1 MPDDSYE
8 EGYRAGHLQG
18 WLDAMAKLAERQA
31 TETPTARSGRVQAPA
46 PAARP
51 AFAPPTVTV
60 HAPQPAPAPQ
70 RASAV
75 PARPVSPL
83 QPVPVGAAAT
93 PRPKPTTQPVP
104 YRGYA
109 DGPSRPAESAEELAA
124 RRERRDRQNI
134 NVTLYVASLLLVAA
148 AALFVGT
155 ALPPMMRFAGVCSV
169 AALFYG
175 SGFILHHR
183 VPRLKPAAVAFTGTG
198 LALVPVIG
206 LALYSFVWQNGP
218 AAWLATSLVGTLAYI
233 AAAIRLESRV
243 LAYLSLTF
251 LVSTAW
257 SGMAVLGAALVWY
270 FVMLIAVAVL
280 FTLLSLVRPGW
291 LPPLFLR
298 PLVTVHPV
306 VIPAVAVAATFLL
319 RTSLAEYALILGLSG
334 AYFAT
339 MAAVPG
345 ASFRLRNFYASRA
358 ALTVAGAVAVL
369 ELTDTSRGALLAACA
384 LLAAQAVGV
393 AVGGGRLEAWFPPRR
408 PDGEK
413 EPVTATVP
421 APSLSEALAPRWR
434 ADVMVTHLVHWA
446 LTAAFAGSTVLR
458 SIAGAWVPDAGAI
471 PLWLPVLLLLLT
483 SFALAVKL
491 RRVAEFLPFAG
502 IALAGVVSRVMG
514 EWEFA
519 FMVLLTAFFWL
530 VRGLRASGTQR
541 QILLFNTRIAGTVA
555 VPAVTAALTEGRT
568 QGQAVWFSVVA
579 AAVAQQLLSA
589 WLQRGSRREFAPQ
602 ATMIGFSVLGTV
614 GLAVLAAADSSPGQS
629 LTWGGI
635 LLQLAAAVATGLL
648 LVPQPGGERAWSPR
662 TGEVVPLVLAGVM
675 VEFAFRW
682 ITPDAGNI
690 ALALVVA
697 YLAVTGL
704 RLRSRLHR
712 WGYWWLCRIAA
723 TLLVLT
729 LFDSL
734 VVFAGA
740 PSMGGEAVD
749 PATVLV
755 AVLAVQMAVVLVSF
769 RLGRSPRGAAVDAG
783 VVLALQLIGCAMLWP
798 LSEGSWQH
806 LVIPGVTALSSA
818 VAGLSLR
825 RQRGSGWFAPASF
838 LVLLGLS
845 AGNVILVEVLLAIF
859 AAFAAVMVAAAARAV
874 EKGGYFIAARV
885 LTAALAVVLS
895 YDVSASPDVVS
906 LTFAG
911 VLAAQHA
918 VRWLMRFRLQEV
930 PFQQAAVWI
939 TLAGQAALPLAYF
952 SRIGVADSGGERWIL
967 LVEFALVL
975 VSAVVART
983 LFAARGALY
992 FAAFAVL
999 GGVLALSPLVTPAV
1013 SPLLGYTGVALL
1025 LLALSL
1031 AAAVAGVLWSRRMP
1045 APAGTERW
1053 LWLIAALGYSLSA
1066 LLLAPQADEWIAG
1079 FAVLVLAAVLFCA
1092 SHVERAAILYAPAS
1106 AAVLAGTFMVV
1117 REVAGGNPDVWAAY
1131 APWLG
1136 AGAAGAALYGVRVA
1150 TSARLGA
1157 DPWRHWS
1164 LAGAA
1169 VAGLALATVAGIAAD
1184 TTAWVAASALA
1195 GAAGICIAE
1204 VPAKLRRVVSEAG
1217 AVVVMA
1223 GVQRA
1228 AIFELDGRRSFGAG
1242 LPDPFWAAQWYVVL
1256 GAALAFLRYR
1266 SGQPKAGR
1274 GIAVAVAVL
1283 LTLTG
1288 AGTVFGGTAGQQLW
1302 LLVLLAVLLVG
1313 GLLAGEKIFV
1323 RWGAAGV
1330 AACILWA
1337 MRGYT
1342 FVLLALIAVGLI
1354 AFAVWRLNRSAGP
1367 EAAEAALPP
1376 APQTPPATPAPSDAV
1391 SDTGSDAPARNV
1403 P

>member
-8 EGYRAGHLQG
+8 AGYRAGHLQG
-18 WLDAMAKLAERQA
+18 WLDAMAKVAEGQA
-31 TETPTARSGRVQAPA
+31 TKSTTSPPERVQAQVQAPA
-46 PAARP
+46 PAP
-51 AFAPPTVTV
+51 ASAVPPTFAPPMVTAS
-60 HAPQPAPAPQ
+60 APQPAPGLPS
-70 RASAV
+70 RAA
-75 PARPVSPL
+75 ARA
-83 QPVPVGAAAT
+83 QPVPVGAVAK

-109 DGPSRPAESAEELAA
+109 DAPPRPAESAEELAA

-155 ALPPMMRFAGVCSV
+155 ALPPMMKFAGVCSV

-233 AAAIRLESRV
+233 AAALRLESRV

-257 SGMAVLGAALVWY
+257 SGMAVLDAALVWY

-280 FTLLSLVRPGW
+280 FTLLSLARPGW

-306 VIPAVAVAATFLL
+306 VVPAVAVAATFLV

-339 MAAVPG
+339 MAAVSG
-345 ASFRLRNFYASRA
+345 ASFRLRNFYAARV
-358 ALTVAGAVAVL
+358 ALTVAGTVAVL
-369 ELTDTSRGALLAACA
+369 ELTDTARGALLAAGV
-384 LLAAQAVGV
+384 LLAVQAIGV
-393 AVGGGRLEAWFPPRR
+393 TVGGGRLEAWFPSRR
-408 PDGEK
+408 LEGEK
-413 EPVTATVP
+413 EPLPSDVANP
-421 APSLSEALAPRWR
+421 APSDAWAPRWR
-434 ADVMVTHLVHWA
+434 ADVMVTHVVHWA

-458 SIAGAWVPDAGAI
+458 SIAGAWVPDDGAV
-471 PLWLPVLLLLLT
+471 PLWVPVLLLLLT
-483 SFALAVKL
+483 SFVLAARL
-491 RRVAEFLPFAG
+491 RRAAEFLPFAG

-519 FMVLLTAFFWL
+519 LMVLLTAFFWL
-530 VRGLRASGTQR
+530 MRGLRESGIQR

-555 VPAVTAALTEGRT
+555 VPAVTAALTEGRM
-568 QGQAVWFSVVA
+568 QGQAVCFSVVA
-579 AAVAQQLLSA
+579 ASVVQQLLSA
-589 WLQRGSRREFAPQ
+589 WVQRGSRKEFASQ
-602 ATMIGFSVLGTV
+602 ATLIGFSVLGTV
-614 GLAVLAAADSSPGQS
+614 GVAVLAAVDSSPGHS
-629 LTWGGI
+629 LTWSGI
-635 LLQLAAAVATGLL
+635 LLQLAAAVAMGLL
-648 LVPQPGGERAWSPR
+648 LVPRPGGERPWSPR
-662 TGEVVPLVLAGVM
+662 AGEVVPLVLASVM

-690 ALALVVA
+690 ALAVVVA
-697 YLAVTGL
+697 YLAVTGG

-723 TLLVLT
+723 TLLALT
-729 LFDSL
+729 LFDRL
-734 VVFAGA
+734 VGSAGA
-740 PSMGGEAVD
+740 PVVGGEAVD
-749 PATVLV
+749 PATLLV
-755 AVLAVQMAVVLVSF
+755 AVLALQMAVVLVSF

-783 VVLALQLIGCAMLWP
+783 VVLAVQLIGCTMLWP

-806 LVIPGVTALSSA
+806 LVIPGATALSSA
-818 VAGLSLR
+818 AAGLLLR
-825 RQRGSGWFAPASF
+825 GQRGSGWFAPASF
-838 LVLLGLS
+838 VVLVGLS
-845 AGNVILVEVLLAIF
+845 AGNLTLIEVLLGIF

-895 YDVSASPDVVS
+895 YDVSASPDLVS
-906 LTFAG
+906 LTLAG
-911 VLAAQHA
+911 VLAAQHV
-918 VRWLMRFRLQEV
+918 VRWLMRFRLQMV
-930 PFQQAAVWI
+930 PFQQAAVWV

-952 SRIGVADSGGERWIL
+952 SRFGAAGTGGERWIL
-967 LVEFALVL
+967 LVEFGLVL
-975 VSAVVART
+975 VSAVVARA

-992 FAAFAVL
+992 FAVFAVL
-999 GGVLALSPLVTPAV
+999 GGMLALSPLVAPAA
-1013 SPLLGYTGVALL
+1013 SPVLGYTGVALL
-1025 LLALSL
+1025 LLALAL
-1031 AAAVAGVLWSRRMP
+1031 AAAVAGVSWFRRMP
-1045 APAGTERW
+1045 VPSGTERW
-1053 LWLIAALGYSLSA
+1053 LWLAAALGYTLSA
-1066 LLLAPQADEWIAG
+1066 LVLAPQADDWIAG

-1092 SHVERAAILYAPAS
+1092 SHVERAAVLYAPAS
-1106 AAVLAGTFMVV
+1106 AAVLVGTFMVV
-1117 REVAGGNPDVWAAY
+1117 REAAGGNPDVWAAY

-1150 TSARLGA
+1150 RSARLAA
-1157 DPWRHWS
+1157 DPLRRWS

-1169 VAGLALATVAGIAAD
+1169 LAGLALATVAGLPAD
-1184 TTAWVAASALA
+1184 TTAWVAAAALA
-1195 GAAGICIAE
+1195 GAAAVGIAE
-1204 VPAKLRRVVSEAG
+1204 APAGLRRVAFEAG

-1228 AIFELDGRRSFGAG
+1228 AIFELDGRRSFGTG
-1242 LPDPFWAAQWYVVL
+1242 FPDPFWAAQWYVVL

-1266 SGQPKAGR
+1266 SGQSKAGR
-1274 GIAVAVAVL
+1274 GIAVAAAVL
-1283 LTLTG
+1283 LSLTG

-1342 FVLLALIAVGLI
+1342 FVLLALIAAGLI

-1367 EAAEAALPP
+1367 EAAEPVRP
-1376 APQTPPATPAPSDAV
+1376 SAPSAPSAPSDA
-1391 SDTGSDAPARNV
+1391 GSDAPAGKV

>member
-1 MPDDSYE
+1 M
-8 EGYRAGHLQG
+8 
-18 WLDAMAKLAERQA
+18 
-31 TETPTARSGRVQAPA
+31 
-46 PAARP
+46 
-51 AFAPPTVTV
+51 
-60 HAPQPAPAPQ
+60 
-70 RASAV
+70 
-75 PARPVSPL
+75 
-83 QPVPVGAAAT
+83 
-93 PRPKPTTQPVP
+93 
-104 YRGYA
+104 
-109 DGPSRPAESAEELAA
+109 AA

-169 AALFYG
+169 AVLFYG

-183 VPRLKPAAVAFTGTG
+183 VPRLKPAAVAFAGTG
-198 LALVPVIG
+198 LALVPVVG

-218 AAWLATSLVGTLAYI
+218 AAWLATSLIGTLAYV
-233 AAAIRLESRV
+233 AAALRLESRV

-270 FVMLIAVAVL
+270 FVMLIALAVL

-298 PLVTVHPV
+298 PLVTIHPV
-306 VIPAVAVAATFLL
+306 VVPAVAVAATFLL
-319 RTSLAEYALILGLSG
+319 STSLAEYALIIGLSG
-334 AYFAT
+334 GYFAT

-345 ASFRLRNFYASRA
+345 ASFRLRHFYAARV

-369 ELTDTSRGALLAACA
+369 EFTDSARGALLAAGA
-384 LLAAQAVGV
+384 LLAVQAIGV
-393 AVGGGRLEAWFPPRR
+393 AVGGGRLEAWLIPRR
-408 PDGEK
+408 PKGEEK
-413 EPVTATVP
+413 ASAATA
-421 APSLSEALAPRWR
+421 ASLRPSEALAPRWR
-434 ADVMVTHLVHWA
+434 ADVMLTHLVHWA
-446 LTAAFAGSTVLR
+446 LTAAFAGGTVLS
-458 SIAGAWVPDAGAI
+458 SIAGAWMPDTGAI
-471 PLWLPVLLLLLT
+471 PLWVPVLLLLLT
-483 SFALAVKL
+483 SFAIAVRL
-491 RRVAEFLPFAG
+491 RRAAEFLPFAG

-519 FMVLLTAFFWL
+519 LMVLLTAMFWL
-530 VRGLRASGTQR
+530 MRGLRESGTQR

-555 VPAVTAALTEGRT
+555 VPAVTAALTEGRV

-579 AAVAQQLLSA
+579 VAVAQQLLSA
-589 WLQRGSRREFAPQ
+589 CLQRWSRREFAPQ
-602 ATMIGFSVLGTV
+602 ATLIGFSVLGAV
-614 GLAVLAAADSSPGQS
+614 GVAVLAAVDASQGQS
-629 LTWGGI
+629 LTWNGI
-635 LLQLAAAVATGLL
+635 LLQLGAAVAVGLL
-648 LVPQPGGERAWSPR
+648 LVPRPDGEPAWSPR
-662 TGEVVPLVLAGVM
+662 AGEVVPLVLASVM

-690 ALALVVA
+690 ALAVLVA
-697 YLAVTGL
+697 YLAVTGI
-704 RLRSRLHR
+704 RLRARLHR

-723 TLLVLT
+723 TLLALT
-729 LFDSL
+729 LFDRL
-734 VVFAGA
+734 VGSAGA
-740 PSMGGEAVD
+740 PLIGGEAVD

-755 AVLAVQMAVVLVSF
+755 AVLAIQMAVVLVSF

-783 VVLALQLIGCAMLWP
+783 VVLAVQLIGCTMLWP
-798 LSEGSWQH
+798 LTEGSWQH
-806 LVIPGVTALSSA
+806 LVIPGVAALSSA
-818 VAGLSLR
+818 AAGLLLLG
-825 RQRGSGWFAPASF
+825 QKGSGLFAPASL
-838 LVLLGLS
+838 LVLMGLS
-845 AGNVILVEVLLAIF
+845 VGNLSLVEVLLGIF

-874 EKGGYFIAARV
+874 EKGCYFIAARV

-918 VRWLMRFRLQEV
+918 VRWLMRSRLQTV

-952 SRIGVADSGGERWIL
+952 GSYGAAGTGNERWIL
-967 LVEFALVL
+967 LVELGLVL
-975 VSAVVART
+975 VSGIVART

-992 FAAFAVL
+992 FAAFAIL
-999 GGVLALSPLVTPAV
+999 GGALALSPLVAPAASAV
-1013 SPLLGYTGVALL
+1013 LGYTGVALL
-1025 LLALSL
+1025 LLALAL
-1031 AAAVAGVLWSRRMP
+1031 AAAAAGALWSRRMP
-1045 APAGTERW
+1045 VPSGTEHW
-1053 LWLIAALGYSLSA
+1053 LWLAAALGYSLSA
-1066 LLLAPQADEWIAG
+1066 LVLAPRADAWIAG
-1079 FAVLVLAAVLFCA
+1079 FAVLVLAAILFCA
-1092 SHVERAAILYAPAS
+1092 SHVERSAVLYAPAS
-1106 AAVLAGTFMVV
+1106 AAFLVGTFLVV
-1117 REVAGGNPDVWAAY
+1117 REVAGGSPDPWAAY

-1136 AGAAGAALYGVRVA
+1136 AGVAGVGLYALRVA
-1150 TSARLGA
+1150 RSARLAA
-1157 DPWRHWS
+1157 DPLRRWS

-1169 VAGLALATVAGIAAD
+1169 LAGLILATVVGLPAD
-1184 TTAWVAASALA
+1184 ATAWVAATALA
-1195 GAAGICIAE
+1195 VAAGICIAE
-1204 VPAKLRRVVSEAG
+1204 APAELRRVVSEAG

-1228 AIFELDGRRSFGAG
+1228 AIFELDGRRSFSSG

-1266 SGQPKAGR
+1266 AGQPKAGR
-1274 GIAVAVAVL
+1274 GITVAAAVL

-1323 RWGAAGV
+1323 RWGAGGV

-1354 AFAVWRLNRSAGP
+1354 AFAVWRLNRSTG
-1367 EAAEAALPP
+1367 AEPAENARNSGPP
-1376 APQTPPATPAPSDAV
+1376 APPVPSEAGSDA
-1391 SDTGSDAPARNV
+1391 GNDAPARKV

>member
-1 MPDDSYE
+1 M
-8 EGYRAGHLQG
+8 
-18 WLDAMAKLAERQA
+18 
-31 TETPTARSGRVQAPA
+31 
-46 PAARP
+46 
-51 AFAPPTVTV
+51 
-60 HAPQPAPAPQ
+60 
-70 RASAV
+70 
-75 PARPVSPL
+75 
-83 QPVPVGAAAT
+83 T

-109 DGPSRPAESAEELAA
+109 DGPSRPAESAEEAAA

-233 AAAIRLESRV
+233 AAALRLESRV

-298 PLVTVHPV
+298 PLITVHPV
-306 VIPAVAVAATFLL
+306 VVPAVALAATFLL

-334 AYFAT
+334 AYFAA

-369 ELTDTSRGALLAACA
+369 ELTDTVRGALLAACA
-384 LLAAQAVGV
+384 LLAVQAIGV

-413 EPVTATVP
+413 EPLAATVP
-421 APSLSEALAPRWR
+421 TPSLSEALAPRWR
-434 ADVMVTHLVHWA
+434 ADVMVTHVVHSA

-471 PLWLPVLLLLLT
+471 PLWVPVLLLLLT
-483 SFALAVKL
+483 SFALAVRL
-491 RRVAEFLPFAG
+491 RRAAEFLPFAG

-519 FMVLLTAFFWL
+519 LMVLLAGFFWL
-530 VRGLRASGTQR
+530 VRGFRESGTQR

-589 WLQRGSRREFAPQ
+589 WLQRGSRSEFAPQ
-602 ATMIGFSVLGTV
+602 ATLVGFSVLGTV
-614 GLAVLAAADSSPGQS
+614 GVAVLAAVDSSPGQS
-629 LTWGGI
+629 LAWVGI
-635 LLQLAAAVATGLL
+635 LLQLAAAVVMGLL

-662 TGEVVPLVLAGVM
+662 AGEVVPLVLASVM

-690 ALALVVA
+690 ALAVVVA
-697 YLAVTGL
+697 YLAVTGV

-712 WGYWWLCRIAA
+712 WGYWWFCRIAA
-723 TLLVLT
+723 TLLALT
-729 LFDSL
+729 LFDRL
-734 VVFAGA
+734 VISAGA
-740 PSMGGEAVD
+740 PFAGGEAVD

-769 RLGRSPRGAAVDAG
+769 RLGRSPRGVAVDAG
-783 VVLALQLIGCAMLWP
+783 VVLAVQLIGCAMLWP
-798 LSEGSWQH
+798 LPEGSWQH

-818 VAGLSLR
+818 AAGLLLR
-825 RQRGSGWFAPASF
+825 GQRGSKWFAPASF
-838 LVLLGLS
+838 LVLVGLS
-845 AGNVILVEVLLAIF
+845 TGNLTLVEVLLGIF
-859 AAFAAVMVAAAARAV
+859 AVFAAVMVAAAAGAV

-952 SRIGVADSGGERWIL
+952 SRYGAAGGGGERWIL
-967 LVEFALVL
+967 LVEFGLVL

-1013 SPLLGYTGVALL
+1013 APVLAYTGVALL
-1025 LLALSL
+1025 LLVLALT
-1031 AAAVAGVLWSRRMP
+1031 AAVAGVFWSRRIQVP
-1045 APAGTERW
+1045 SGTERW
-1053 LWLIAALGYSLSA
+1053 LWLTAALGYSLSA
-1066 LLLAPQADEWIAG
+1066 LVLAPQADEWIAG
-1079 FAVLVLAAVLFCA
+1079 CAVLVLAAVLFCA
-1092 SHVERAAILYAPAS
+1092 SHVERAAVLYAPAS
-1106 AAVLAGTFMVV
+1106 AAVLVGTFMVV
-1117 REVAGGNPDVWAAY
+1117 REAAGGNPDVWTAY

-1150 TSARLGA
+1150 RSARLSA
-1157 DPWRHWS
+1157 DPWRRWS

-1169 VAGLALATVAGIAAD
+1169 LAGFALATVAGFGAD
-1184 TTAWVAASALA
+1184 TTAWVTVAALV
-1195 GAAGICIAE
+1195 GAVGVCIAE
-1204 VPAKLRRVVSEAG
+1204 APAELRRVVSEAG

-1242 LPDPFWAAQWYVVL
+1242 LPDPFWVAQWYVVL

-1274 GIAVAVAVL
+1274 GIAVAAAVL

-1376 APQTPPATPAPSDAV
+1376 APPANPAQSDAG
-1391 SDTGSDAPARNV
+1391 SDTRSDAPARKV

>member
-1 MPDDSYE
+1 M
-8 EGYRAGHLQG
+8 G
-18 WLDAMAKLAERQA
+18 
-31 TETPTARSGRVQAPA
+31 
-46 PAARP
+46 
-51 AFAPPTVTV
+51 
-60 HAPQPAPAPQ
+60 
-70 RASAV
+70 AV
-75 PARPVSPL
+75 
-83 QPVPVGAAAT
+83 AT

-109 DGPSRPAESAEELAA
+109 DGPARPAESAEEVAA

-134 NVTLYVASLLLVAA
+134 NITLYVASLLLVAA

-233 AAAIRLESRV
+233 AAALRLESRV

-270 FVMLIAVAVL
+270 FVVLIAVAVV

-306 VIPAVAVAATFLL
+306 VVPAVAVAATFLL

-345 ASFRLRNFYASRA
+345 ANFRLRNFYAARV
-358 ALTVAGAVAVL
+358 ALTVAGTVAVL
-369 ELTDTSRGALLAACA
+369 EITDTARGALLAAGA
-384 LLAAQAVGV
+384 LLAVQAIGV
-393 AVGGGRLEAWFPPRR
+393 AVSGRRLEAWFGPRR
-408 PDGEK
+408 PDGAK
-413 EPVTATVP
+413 EPP
-421 APSLSEALAPRWR
+421 AAAAANPSPNEALAPRWR
-434 ADVMVTHLVHWA
+434 ADVVVTHLVHWA

-458 SIAGAWVPDAGAI
+458 GIAGTWVPDAGAI
-471 PLWLPVLLLLLT
+471 PLWVPVLLLLLT
-483 SFALAVKL
+483 SFAIAVLL
-491 RRVAEFLPFAG
+491 RRAAEYLPFAG

-514 EWEFA
+514 EWDFA
-519 FMVLLTAFFWL
+519 LMVLLTAFFWL
-530 VRGLRASGTQR
+530 VRGLRESGTQR
-541 QILLFNTRIAGTVA
+541 QLLLFNARIAGTVA
-555 VPAVTAALTEGRT
+555 VPAVTAALTEGRI
-568 QGQAVWFSVVA
+568 QASAVWFSVVA

-589 WLQRGSRREFAPQ
+589 WLQRASRKEFAPQ
-602 ATMIGFSVLGTV
+602 ATLIGFSVLGTV
-614 GLAVLAAADSSPGQS
+614 GVAVLHAVDTFPGQS
-629 LTWGGI
+629 LTWSGI
-635 LLQLAAAVATGLL
+635 LLQLGAAVAMGLL
-648 LVPQPGGERAWSPR
+648 LVPQPGGQSAWSPR
-662 TGEVVPLVLAGVM
+662 AGEVVPLVLGSVM

-690 ALALVVA
+690 ALAVVVA

-704 RLRSRLHR
+704 RLRARLRR

-723 TLLVLT
+723 TLLALT
-729 LFDSL
+729 LFDRL
-734 VVFAGA
+734 VGSAGA
-740 PSMGGEAVD
+740 PSIGGATLD

-769 RLGRSPRGAAVDAG
+769 RLGRSPRGVAVDAG
-783 VVLALQLIGCAMLWP
+783 VVLAVQIIGCLMLWP

-806 LVIPGVTALSSA
+806 LVVPGVTALSSVA
-818 VAGLSLR
+818 AGLLLR
-825 RQRGSGWFAPASF
+825 GQRGSGLFAPAAF
-838 LVLLGLS
+838 PVLVGLS
-845 AGNVILVEVLLAIF
+845 ITNLTLVEVLLGIF

-874 EKGGYFIAARV
+874 EKGCYFIAARV

-930 PFQQAAVWI
+930 PFQQVAVWI
-939 TLAGQAALPLAYF
+939 TLAGQTALPLAYF
-952 SRIGVADSGGERWIL
+952 GRYGAAGTGSERWIL
-967 LVEFALVL
+967 LVELGLVL
-975 VSAVVART
+975 VSGVVART

-992 FAAFAVL
+992 FAAYALL
-999 GGVLALSPLVTPAV
+999 GGVLALSPLVAPAASAV
-1013 SPLLGYTGVALL
+1013 LGYTGVALL
-1025 LLALSL
+1025 LLALAL
-1031 AAAVAGVLWSRRMP
+1031 AAAAAGVLWSRRMP
-1045 APAGTERW
+1045 APSGTERW
-1053 LWLIAALGYSLSA
+1053 LWLAAALGYSLSA
-1066 LLLAPQADEWIAG
+1066 LVLAPQADEWIAG

-1092 SHVERAAILYAPAS
+1092 SHVERAGGLYAPAS
-1106 AAVLAGTFMVV
+1106 AAVLVGTFMVV
-1117 REVAGGNPDVWAAY
+1117 REAAGGHTDLWAAY
-1131 APWLG
+1131 APWIG
-1136 AGAAGAALYGVRVA
+1136 AGAAGAGLYGLRVA
-1150 TSARLGA
+1150 RSAKLAA
-1157 DPWRHWS
+1157 DPLRRWS

-1169 VAGLALATVAGIAAD
+1169 LAGLALAAVAGLPAD
-1184 TTAWVAASALA
+1184 TTAWVAATALA

-1204 VPAKLRRVVSEAG
+1204 APAGLRRVVSEAG

-1228 AIFELDGRRSFGAG
+1228 AIFELDGRRSFGSG

-1274 GIAVAVAVL
+1274 GIALSAAVL

-1288 AGTVFGGTAGQQLW
+1288 VGTVFGGTAGQQLW

-1367 EAAEAALPP
+1367 GAEDAAAPAGPSAPP
-1376 APQTPPATPAPSDAV
+1376 VPSDAG
-1391 SDTGSDAPARNV
+1391 SDTGSNAQARKV